1 MKTALVIVSMAVVT
15 YALRFGGLW
24 LAKMRFPPF
33 LLRVLYAVPLAVFAA
48 LIVSTLAGEHGEGG
62 LRLVAAS
69 CAGLAVW
76 RLQRLWVGILV
87 GMGMFWLLR
96 LVSGVG

>member
-1 MKTALVIVSMAVVT
+1 VKTTIIIVSMAMVT

-24 LAKMRFPPF
+24 LAKMRLPPF
-33 LLRVLYAVPLAVFAA
+33 LLRVLHAVPLAVFAA
-48 LIVSTLAGEHGEGG
+48 LIVTALAGERSEGG

-87 GMGMFWLLR
+87 GMGTLWFLR
-96 LVSGVG
+96 LASGVG

>member
-1 MKTALVIVSMAVVT
+1 MAVVMYT
-15 YALRFGGLW
+15 LRLGGLS

-33 LLRVLYAVPLAVFAA
+33 LLRLIHAVPLAVFAA
-48 LIVSTLAGEHGEGG
+48 LIVSALAGERGEGG

-87 GMGMFWLLR
+87 GMGMLWLLR
-96 LVSGVG
+96 LVYGVG

>member
-1 MKTALVIVSMAVVT
+1 MIT
-15 YALRFGGLW
+15 YTLRFGGLW
-24 LAKMRFPPF
+24 LAKMHLSPF
-33 LLRVLYAVPLAVFAA
+33 LLRVLHAVPLAVFAA
-48 LIVSTLAGEHGEGG
+48 LIVSTLSGEHGEGD

-87 GMGMFWLLR
+87 GMGMLWLLR
-96 LVSGVG
+96 FVGDVG